1 MSLPRLIWSDPCRR
15 FGSSPPSGDSGG
27 DPGGDFRVTPVA
39 DSALGFQVELIGVA
53 LGPPDVAFDAHLV

>member
-39 DSALGFQVELIGVA
+39 DSALGLQVEPISVA
-53 LGPPDVAFDAHLV
+53 LIHPDVASETHLE